1 MNDGNIGTLDRTLRI
16 AFGIALITLFFNAE
30 GSARLLGF
38 LGIVPLL
45 TGAVAWCPLYLLF
58 NWDTKQAAH

>member
-1 MNDGNIGTLDRTLRI
+1 MNEGNIGTLDRIVRIVLGVALVTL
-16 AFGIALITLFFNAE
+16 LINVD
-30 GSARLLGF
+30 GPARLLGL